1 MQIAVKVLLLSDE
14 FKMISCIRDLLRS
27 KLMLGE
33 PTISIK
39 E

>member
-14 FKMISCIRDLLRS
+14 SKMIICIRDLLLS

-33 PTISIK
+33 PTPSIK